1 MYKNKS
7 YRSPISADERNLGSH
22 RIATFTESLNAPRY
36 SVMDPALRGHVTGD
50 GEQTIGQIHTR
61 GEHGRFVFLL
71 MGLMPTAGRLIC
83 NQIVWVRFPQ
93 CPRWATRWLRVKKMN
108 NVPVMTNGI
117 V

>member
-1 MYKNKS
+1 
-7 YRSPISADERNLGSH
+7 
-22 RIATFTESLNAPRY
+22 
-36 SVMDPALRGHVTGD
+36 MDPALRGHVTGD

-117 V
+117 VWNSNNVRVTKRDLIRKETYRHIGCESPRLNLLRL